1 MSNLLLSMSSTWRSQ
16 WSHAYPFRFVLSI
29 YRPSSFGRRVRRSP
43 LLTWQKKP
51 ILTVKNHVNI
61 HEWSWNIMNIN
72 ILHAFL
78 QFQWFFF
85 REEFF
90 SGGPKTVWFLIF
102 KTNNFL
108 ASGMCQVPSLK
119 IHQNRE
125 QKFSS
130 PFSPILYQFMNYNH
144 GWSQRRFVIGSV
156 RYGPKY
162 VVRNRFGPKKKEF
175 FEKYEP
181 NRTISYRFGNHE
193 PRVRT
198 RTEPLSFVPKFRTKY
213 STK

>member
-1 MSNLLLSMSSTWRSQ
+1 MRIHSGL
-16 WSHAYPFRFVLSI
+16 YYRFW
-29 YRPSSFGRRVRRSP
+29 PSSFGHRVRRSP

-130 PFSPILYQFMNYNH
+130 PFSPILYQFMNITSMITACSISKIFKFYGKFGRSKIFQKSNFKN
-144 GWSQRRFVIGSV
+144 SKSGSECIIQHRMNLV
-156 RYGPKY
+156 K
-162 VVRNRFGPKKKEF
+162 
-175 FEKYEP
+175 
-181 NRTISYRFGNHE
+181 
-193 PRVRT
+193 
-198 RTEPLSFVPKFRTKY
+198 SF
-213 STK
+213 

>member
-1 MSNLLLSMSSTWRSQ
+1 MSNLLLSMSSTWCSQ

-29 YRPSSFGRRVRRSP
+29 YSLSLFSILICPSPPKPIIS
-43 LLTWQKKP
+43 LAKKP

-90 SGGPKTVWFLIF
+90 SGGPKTVWFLIL

-130 PFSPILYQFMNYNH
+130 PFSPILYQFMNYN
-144 GWSQRRFVIGSV
+144 
-156 RYGPKY
+156 
-162 VVRNRFGPKKKEF
+162 
-175 FEKYEP
+175 
-181 NRTISYRFGNHE
+181 
-193 PRVRT
+193 
-198 RTEPLSFVPKFRTKY
+198 
-213 STK
+213 

>member
-1 MSNLLLSMSSTWRSQ
+1 MNRVKGVIIKFILTRNLSNVQFAPIDVVDVMLSMVTCVSIQVCTIDLSS
-16 WSHAYPFRFVLSI
+16 VLI
-29 YRPSSFGRRVRRSP
+29 WPPSP
-43 LLTWQKKP
+43 PKPIINLAKKP

-130 PFSPILYQFMNYNH
+130 SFSPILYQFMNYN
-144 GWSQRRFVIGSV
+144 
-156 RYGPKY
+156 
-162 VVRNRFGPKKKEF
+162 
-175 FEKYEP
+175 
-181 NRTISYRFGNHE
+181 
-193 PRVRT
+193 
-198 RTEPLSFVPKFRTKY
+198 
-213 STK
+213 

>member
-1 MSNLLLSMSSTWRSQ
+1 MRIHSGL
-16 WSHAYPFRFVLSI
+16 YYRFW
-29 YRPSSFGRRVRRSP
+29 PSSFGHRVRRSP

-90 SGGPKTVWFLIF
+90 SGGPKTVWFLIL

-130 PFSPILYQFMNYNH
+130 PFSPILYQFMNITSMITAFSISKIFKFYGKFGRSKIFQKSNFKN
-144 GWSQRRFVIGSV
+144 SKSGSECIIQHRMNLV
-156 RYGPKY
+156 K
-162 VVRNRFGPKKKEF
+162 
-175 FEKYEP
+175 
-181 NRTISYRFGNHE
+181 
-193 PRVRT
+193 
-198 RTEPLSFVPKFRTKY
+198 SF
-213 STK
+213 